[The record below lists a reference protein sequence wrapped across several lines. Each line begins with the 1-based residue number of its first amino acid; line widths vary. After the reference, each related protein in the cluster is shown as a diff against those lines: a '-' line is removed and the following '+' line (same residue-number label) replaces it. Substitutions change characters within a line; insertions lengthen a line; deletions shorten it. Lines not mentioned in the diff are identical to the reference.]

1 MEYEIGYKSP
11 PRAWCFKKGASGNP
25 FGRPKKAVDPR
36 ETAEQ
41 RAWDQ
46 TMQIDV
52 GGRARTITLREF
64 RVRSL
69 IPRCLSGDLDAIA
82 ALYKLPEI
90 DTGPKLTLKSVII
103 KQVH

>member
-1 MEYEIGYKSP
+1 MEYEIGYKRP
-11 PRAWCFKKGASGNP
+11 PRAWCFKRGASGNA
-25 FGRPKKAVDPR
+25 FGRPKKVVDPR

-41 RAWDQ
+41 RAWNQ

-52 GGRARTITLREF
+52 RGRGRTITLREF

-69 IPRCLSGDLDAIA
+69 IPGCLAGDLDAIA

-90 DTGPKLTLKSVII
+90 DTGPRLTLKSVII
-103 KQVH
+103 KQVY